1 MLILDT
7 LAEIVRHC
15 SAKPNCMVTQISQLF
30 WFNTC
35 GSTIDREERGACAWH
50 DIALIGVVSL
60 ATEAEPPVGHR
71 DRWLLCC
78 CLHSRPCGSLSCFI
92 YWLLFGESN
101 VKHLHS
107 LQFGLAG
114 ADSMASLGIHK
125 LALVSFDSIHL
136 FSTEIHP
143 HVAFLLLL
151 GGTFILKISHFSTTI
166 PSCSLF
172 LAAEL

>member
-1 MLILDT
+1 M
-7 LAEIVRHC
+7 A
-15 SAKPNCMVTQISQLF
+15 
-30 WFNTC
+30 
-35 GSTIDREERGACAWH
+35 
-50 DIALIGVVSL
+50 IGTDDSSVVVS
-60 ATEAEPPVGHR
+60 TAE
-71 DRWLLCC
+71 
-78 CLHSRPCGSLSCFI
+78 PCGSLSCFI

-114 ADSMASLGIHK
+114 ADSIASLGIHK

-143 HVAFLLLL
+143 HGAFFFVVV
-151 GGTFILKISHFSTTI
+151 GGTFILKITHFSTTI